1 MRSLPIP
8 ESLVDD
14 LSPSPPLA
22 MDAVFDALPTA
33 YLLLLPDFTV
43 AGVND
48 EFLAVVGRRREE
60 LLGRDGFDVFPTSP
74 DVLFEGRNL
83 LRELF
88 ERVLRH
94 HRTEVVPLLRYD
106 VAPAEDGVPEERWW
120 SLRVS
125 PMVQGDRATLLMM
138 HVEEVTAY
146 VRDHRPDDS
155 ADPRLEGTLWSRLQ
169 LGRVAQLDQV
179 RASHRASALAET
191 ALRLASVR
199 TLSDVVRTVA
209 GHGLAAIGADGAG
222 IAVPAGG
229 GWRLVISSGFSDA
242 HRHRW
247 QTLPHDSPLPVCHSA
262 RTGERVLLPDAAATD
277 AYHPE
282 MARVRADNGRRAW
295 ATLPLLVGGEV
306 IGGLAA
312 AWSEDHAFSVEEL
325 ELLDGC
331 AAQCAQALERITRER
346 SAAEEVHSVRRMA
359 ETLQRSLLTRPPVR
373 EGLQLAVRYLPAA
386 RGAEVGGDWF
396 DAFAT
401 RSGATVLVVGD
412 VVGHDQVAAA
422 AMGQVRNMVRG
433 IAFDG
438 DDRPATLLTR
448 LDQAMSGL
456 GLEALA
462 TAVLA
467 VVDPPMPGLTARRVR
482 WSSAGH
488 LPPLLRRA
496 GGRVEVLDAG
506 EDLMLG
512 VDAASQRHEHVVDLD
527 AGDGLVLYTDGL
539 VERRGQH
546 LDDGIGS
553 IRAAL
558 QGRDTRSAAAWADA
572 LLATVR
578 AGGVADDTALLVLQ
592 LDPDAAPARP
602 TSQESTVELVLPA
615 DPRAVRD
622 ARRAA
627 QRCCTRNGL
636 DDDTTETAVLLTSE
650 LVTNAI
656 VHGRSDARLR
666 VVVDPSSV
674 YVEVADD
681 NDRVPVLQTHDDEAL
696 SGRGVSLLET
706 AASRW
711 GVAEADIGKV
721 VWFTLDRTR

>member
-1 MRSLPIP
+1 MRPLPIP

-14 LSPSPPLA
+14 LSPAPPPA
-22 MDAVFDALPTA
+22 MGAVFDALPTA
-33 YLLLLPDFTV
+33 YLLLRPDFTV
-43 AGVND
+43 AGVNR
-48 EFLAVVGRRREE
+48 EFLRVVGRRRAEVLDRDGSE
-60 LLGRDGFDVFPTSP
+60 VFPPSPDAPPEGRD
-74 DVLFEGRNL
+74 L

-88 ERVLRH
+88 ERVLHRH
-94 HRTEVVPLLRYD
+94 HPEVVPLLRYD
-106 VAPAEDGVPEERWW
+106 PAPAGDGVPQERWW

-125 PMVQGDRATLLMM
+125 PVLEDDRATLLLV
-138 HVEEVTAY
+138 HVEEVTGDAG
-146 VRDHRPDDS
+146 DPRPDGA
-155 ADPRLEGTLWSRLQ
+155 ADPLPGATPWSRLQ
-169 LGRVAQLDQV
+169 LEQA
-179 RASHRASALAET
+179 RASQRASALAGT
-191 ALRLASVR
+191 ALRLASAR
-199 TLSDVVRTVA
+199 TLSDVVRAVA

-222 IAVPAGG
+222 IAVPAGD
-229 GWRLVISSGFSDA
+229 GWRLVGSSGFSDD
-242 HRHRW
+242 HRRRW
-247 QTLPHDSPLPVCHSA
+247 RTVPHDSPLPVCHSA

-282 MARVRADNGRRAW
+282 MARVRAENGRRAW

-306 IGGLAA
+306 VGGLAA
-312 AWSEDHAFSVEEL
+312 GWAQDHAFTVEEL

-331 AAQCAQALERITRER
+331 AAQCAQALERITGER
-346 SAAEEVHSVRRMA
+346 SAAEEARSVRRTA
-359 ETLQRSLLTRPPVR
+359 ETLQLSLLTRPPVR
-373 EGLQLAVRYLPAA
+373 EGLQLAVRYQPAA
-386 RGAEVGGDWF
+386 RGAQVGGDWF

-422 AMGQVRNMVRG
+422 AMGQLRNVVRG

-448 LDQAMSGL
+448 LDRAMSGL
-456 GLEALA
+456 ELEALA

-467 VVDPPMPGLTARRVR
+467 VVDPPVAGLASRRVR

-496 GGRVEVLDAG
+496 GGRVEVLDG
-506 EDLMLG
+506 GDDLMLG
-512 VDAASQRHEHVVDLD
+512 VDAASQRHEHLVDLE

-539 VERRGQH
+539 VERRGEH
-546 LDDGIGS
+546 LDEGIRS
-553 IRAAL
+553 IRTAL
-558 QGRDTRSAAAWADA
+558 QGPDPRSAGAWADA

-592 LDPDAAPARP
+592 LDPDAAPARAVP
-602 TSQESTVELVLPA
+602 QDSTVELVLPA
-615 DPRAVRD
+615 DPRSVRD
-622 ARRAA
+622 ARRAT

-666 VVVDPSSV
+666 VVVDPGSV

-711 GVAEADIGKV
+711 GVAEAAIGKV
-721 VWFTLDRTR
+721 VWFTLDRVR